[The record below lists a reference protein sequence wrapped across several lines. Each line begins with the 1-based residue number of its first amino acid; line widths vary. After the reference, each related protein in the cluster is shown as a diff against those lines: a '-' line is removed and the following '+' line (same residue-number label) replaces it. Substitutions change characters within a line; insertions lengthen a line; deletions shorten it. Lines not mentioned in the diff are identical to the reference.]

1 MRTTLTIDDDL
12 MNQVMQV
19 TGESSPAKALRQA
32 MQDYVQ
38 QARLK
43 KLLALRGQVAIEDT
57 WRDLRQL
64 DTLPIAAD
72 NSITP

>member
-1 MRTTLTIDDDL
+1 
-12 MNQVMQV
+12 
-19 TGESSPAKALRQA
+19 